1 MSASFKHCSPA
12 GVGTSLVPLTQLEA
26 DAYEVKDATSLTSTA
41 LSYVRARNADPMC
54 SYGDFVAISH
64 NIDIGLANILKV
76 EVCDGIIAPGFEP
89 EALEIIKNKKKGKFI
104 ILQADPNF
112 VAPTLEY
119 REVYG
124 CTFMQKRNDITL
136 TKANFTKVVTQGEL
150 TEQAVNDLILAS
162 IAIKYT
168 QSNSIGYSK
177 NGMMIGI
184 GAGQQ
189 SRVGKFIYI

>member
-1 MSASFKHCSPA
+1 M
-12 GVGTSLVPLTQLEA
+12 TQLEA
-26 DAYEVKDATSLTSTA
+26 NAYEIKDASSLTPTA

-64 NIDIGLANILKV
+64 PIDVSLANILKV

-104 ILQADPNF
+104 VLQADPDF
-112 VAPTLEY
+112 IPPVLEY

-124 CTFMQKRNDITL
+124 CAFMQKRNDIKL
-136 TKANFTKVVTQGEL
+136 NREHFSKIVTKGEL

-189 SRVGKFIYI
+189 SRVGK